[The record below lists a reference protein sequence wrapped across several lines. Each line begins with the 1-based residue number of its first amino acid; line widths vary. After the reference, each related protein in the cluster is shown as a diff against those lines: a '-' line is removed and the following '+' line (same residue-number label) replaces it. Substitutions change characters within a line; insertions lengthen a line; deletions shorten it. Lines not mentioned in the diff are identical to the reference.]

1 LIKGDYKLY
10 TIFHKNIYIDY
21 FCFFVMKL
29 KCFLL
34 VMLSFVFLAG
44 GVFAI
49 DLDVRVLP
57 VSNSVITDLNEP
69 AFFDLV
75 INNNGDAGDFE
86 IYSLV
91 GVDISPE
98 KFYIDSGETK
108 FVRILVM
115 PQSALQSRKGFF
127 TFEYLIKNSVGEVQK
142 ETLTINIVD
151 LESSFD
157 IVPSNI
163 NPSSEKISVLIK
175 NKVSKDFNEVKIKM
189 TSGFFDYSGTF
200 SLNALEVKEVVI
212 PLVKE
217 DFKNFDAGSYLVNS
231 VIEVEGKK
239 ANKEVMFRFLE
250 QDDLYSE
257 DIFSGWIKR
266 QEEIVRHNVG
276 NVKKKVSVRTE
287 RNFISVFFT
296 SFNLKPSDSGFSGF
310 GKYYVWEK
318 ELVPNEELRVVITT
332 NWFYPVFIILLII
345 GVIYLIRKVVKN
357 DLILIKK
364 VSFVKTKGG
373 QFALKVMLR
382 VKSKGFVE
390 RISIVDKLPHLVN
403 LYDKFGAI
411 APDDI
416 DLKNRRIEW
425 GIESLNKG
433 EERVFSYIIY
443 SKIGVIGRFELPS
456 ARAVYER
463 EGRVKEVSSNR
474 AFYINESGE

>member
-1 LIKGDYKLY
+1 
-10 TIFHKNIYIDY
+10 
-21 FCFFVMKL
+21 MKI
-29 KCFLL
+29 KCFLIVLLGLIFL
-34 VMLSFVFLAG
+34 VG

-49 DLDVRVLP
+49 DLDVKVLP
-57 VSNSVITDLNEP
+57 VSNSVITDLSEP
-69 AFFDLV
+69 AIFDLV
-75 INNNGDAGDFE
+75 VSNNGDAGSFE

-91 GVDISPE
+91 GIDISPE
-98 KFYIDSGETK
+98 EFYIDSGETK
-108 FVRILVM
+108 VVRILVM

-127 TFEYLIKNSVGEVQK
+127 TFEYLIKNYLSEVKK

-151 LESSFD
+151 LESAFD
-157 IVPSNI
+157 IIPGNI
-163 NPSSEKISVLIK
+163 NPSSEEINILIK
-175 NKVSKDFNEVKIKM
+175 NKVSKDFNNLNIKM
-189 TSGFFDYSGTF
+189 TSGFFDYSDALN
-200 SLNALEVKEVVI
+200 LNALEVKEIVVPI
-212 PLVKE
+212 VKE
-217 DFKNFDAGSYLVNS
+217 NVKSFDAGSYLVNS
-231 VIEVEGKK
+231 VIEFDGKK
-239 ANKEVMFRFLE
+239 ASKEVMFRFLE

-257 DIFSGWIKR
+257 DSFSGWIKR

-287 RNFISVFFT
+287 RNLISVFFT

-318 ELVPNEELRVVITT
+318 ELVPNEELRVVIIT
-332 NWFYPVFIILLII
+332 NWFYPIFIILLIF
-345 GVIYLIRKVVKN
+345 GVVYLIRKSVKH
-357 DLILIKK
+357 DLVLIKK

-416 DLKNRRIEW
+416 DLKNRRVEW

-474 AFYINESGE
+474 AFYINEPGE